1 MCADIMKK
9 DFRKQIES
17 QNAIGEH
24 DVFISYKSEEVE
36 FVTRL
41 FYELKDNEISAWF
54 DKDILHEFVGDEYA
68 NIIQQGIDNSNM
80 FLLVYTKEVEA
91 SQFIIEEEL
100 GYAKEKGKKILV
112 YVKEDIDLQG
122 MSPKLK
128 SMLEG
133 IQWLANEKAA
143 KHIPRYLEAIEE
155 ERKRADLAESVND
168 LTKHYSIFTDQNL
181 FLIRIEI
188 QRILKRNT
196 PYGNYKMLCH
206 GNPVYEWEDI
216 NLTVIPKGFYIPIPD
231 EKKEDMEKIRFLT
244 PKESWKK
251 DLDEIEH
258 LKKKV
263 CVEEKEIEKQLHNF
277 IETNYDIK
285 EVFDWLIIYRSE
297 YMSNYLRADFSVN
310 DLVKSVAF
318 ATCDTFVRQ
327 VTQENKTMFNGA
339 MTGLYR
345 IKDDRTQNT
354 ERHLLDVELYY
365 SDYFTFK
372 CMVELYHILRSVKDC
387 FNHIDKTNVNEY
399 APFLCS
405 LGMGGFV
412 LINQDYNLNMI
423 WVKRSDSIS
432 SGDMWHF
439 TYDETSSIVKDSV
452 RLDETSASL
461 DCRSPIFI
469 DKDNCVHID
478 AQKYM
483 NRGVWE
489 EVGLSSEMLS
499 SRGGILELGIIKSE
513 RLEVE
518 LLSYSIVNLP
528 SVPSLLEQM
537 AKYRKLAPD
546 NYLEIAKT
554 EFSPITQIH
563 NKYTGRLLTPES
575 NHLAEILDG
584 MISDWDKSYKGI
596 KIAQSAIIKIG
607 AKLGKNCIVEDYSVI
622 GSNCIIGDD
631 CKIHRNVYIDD
642 GVEIG
647 NRVKIQNNNSIYEG
661 VTLEDGVF
669 VGTNVTFINDRHPR
683 AILRNGNQVGHGDW
697 TMGKIHVCYGAS
709 IGAGSVI
716 MCGKD
721 RKELTIGK
729 WAMVAAGSVVLED
742 VPDYAMVA
750 GNPAKII
757 KKNISY

>member
-1 MCADIMKK
+1 
-9 DFRKQIES
+9 
-17 QNAIGEH
+17 
-24 DVFISYKSEEVE
+24 
-36 FVTRL
+36 
-41 FYELKDNEISAWF
+41 
-54 DKDILHEFVGDEYA
+54 
-68 NIIQQGIDNSNM
+68 
-80 FLLVYTKEVEA
+80 
-91 SQFIIEEEL
+91 
-100 GYAKEKGKKILV
+100 
-112 YVKEDIDLQG
+112 
-122 MSPKLK
+122 
-128 SMLEG
+128 MLEG

-155 ERKRADLAESVND
+155 ERKRAGLAESVND

-231 EKKEDMEKIRFLT
+231 EKKDDLEKIRFLT
-244 PKESWKK
+244 PKKSWKK
-251 DLDEIEH
+251 DLDEIGQ
-258 LKKKV
+258 LKKRI
-263 CVEEKEIEKQLHNF
+263 CVEEKEIEEQLHNF

-285 EVFDWLIIYRSE
+285 EIFDWLKIYRSE
-297 YMSNYLRADFSVN
+297 YLTNYQRDKFSVN
-310 DLVKSVAF
+310 DLLKSAAF
-318 ATCDTFVRQ
+318 VTSDTFVRQ
-327 VTQENKTMFNGA
+327 VTKENKTMFNGT

-354 ERHLLDVELYY
+354 ERHILDVELYY

-412 LINQDYNLNMI
+412 LTNQDYKLNMI

-439 TYDETSSIVKDSV
+439 TYDETSSIVKDCV
-452 RLDETSASL
+452 RVDDFSASS
-461 DCRSPIFI
+461 DCDDERPSIFI
-469 DKDNCVHID
+469 DKDNCVHIN

-483 NRGVWE
+483 NRGIWE

-528 SVPSLLEQM
+528 SAPSLLEQM

-554 EFSPITQIH
+554 EFSPITQVH
-563 NKYTGRLLTPES
+563 SKYTGRLLTPES
-575 NHLAEILDG
+575 NHLAEIIDG
-584 MISDWDKSYKGI
+584 MISDWDKTHKGI
-596 KIAQSAIIKIG
+596 KIAPSAIIKNG

-661 VTLEDGVF
+661 VTLEDGAF
-669 VGTNVTFINDRHPR
+669 IGTNVSFINDRYPR
-683 AILRNGNQVGHGDW
+683 SITRDGRQIVPRDW
-697 TMGKIHVCYGAS
+697 ELEETRVCRGAS
-709 IGAGSVI
+709 IGAGAVI
-716 MCGKD
+716 MCGV
-721 RKELTIGK
+721 TIGE

-742 VPDYAMVA
+742 VPNGAMVA

-757 KKNISY
+757 KRDIDY

>member
-1 MCADIMKK
+1 MET

-24 DVFISYKSEEVE
+24 DVFISYKSDEVE

-41 FYELKDNEISAWF
+41 FYELKDNQISAWF
-54 DKDILHEFVGDEYA
+54 DKDILHEFVGDEYV
-68 NIIQQGIDNSNM
+68 NIIQQGIDNSMM
-80 FLLVYTKEVEA
+80 FLLVYTKEVKT
-91 SQFIIEEEL
+91 SQFIIEKEL
-100 GYAKEKGKKILV
+100 GYAKEKGKKILI
-112 YVKEDIDLQG
+112 YVKDNIDIQR

-143 KHIPRYLEAIEE
+143 KHIPGYLEAIEE
-155 ERKRADLAESVND
+155 EKKRAGLAESVND

-251 DLDEIEH
+251 DIDEIEQ
-258 LKKKV
+258 LKKIV
-263 CVEEKEIEKQLHNF
+263 CVEEKEIEKQLHIF
-277 IETNYDIK
+277 IKANYDIK
-285 EVFDWLIIYRSE
+285 EIFDWLKIYRSE
-297 YMSNYLRADFSVN
+297 YLRNYQRENFSVN
-310 DLVKSVAF
+310 DLLKSAAF

-327 VTQENKTMFNGA
+327 VTKENKTMFNGA

-412 LINQDYNLNMI
+412 LTNQDYKLNMI

-439 TYDETSSIVKDSV
+439 TYDETSSIVKDCVRIDESSV
-452 RLDETSASL
+452 TADSDDKRP
-461 DCRSPIFI
+461 PIFI
-469 DKDNCVHID
+469 DKDNCVHLN

-483 NRGVWE
+483 NRGIWE

-528 SVPSLLEQM
+528 SAPSLLEQM

-554 EFSPITQIH
+554 EFAPITQIH
-563 NKYTGRLLTPES
+563 SKYTGRLLTPES
-575 NHLAEILDG
+575 NHLAEMLDG

-647 NRVKIQNNNSIYEG
+647 NRVKIQNNNSIFEG

-669 VGTNVTFINDRHPR
+669 IGTNVTFINDRHPR
-683 AILRNGNQVGHGDW
+683 AVHEDGTLKGSKEFKLEK
-697 TMGKIHVCYGAS
+697 TKVCYGAS

-716 MCGKD
+716 MCGV
-721 RKELTIGK
+721 TIGK

-742 VPDYAMVA
+742 VSDYAMVA

-757 KKNISY
+757 KENITY